1 MAKDNLMRKAF
12 DHASRKALS
21 IQLDEDFMLTTLR
34 REMREYLDQYDKNI
48 TDEELDYFIKENM
61 KGWRAIWS
69 RASVEGL
76 KQRSAVRKK
85 EVVRPKKSGRK
96 Y

>member
-1 MAKDNLMRKAF
+1 MAKENLMRKAF

-21 IQLDEDFMLTTLR
+21 IQLDEAFMLATLR
-34 REMREYLDQYDKNI
+34 REMRSYMDQYDKNV
-48 TDEELDYFIKENM
+48 TDEELDYFIKERIR
-61 KGWRAIWS
+61 GWKAIRS
-69 RASVEGL
+69 HASVEGL